1 MGKPDK
7 RSRLNPVII
16 FARCLI
22 PILALASPVFA
33 AEPLRVLSQ
42 NMNRLFDD
50 IDNGNDEKVLSSG
63 RFRQRVKTATGKLGD
78 HYGLPHIIALQE
90 VENLN
95 VLEQVAAEIWRRYRT
110 RYRVVLIPGQDIS
123 GINLAYLVRFG
134 IEIRK
139 VDQLFRHKT
148 FDPGGHPLFSRPPLY
163 LEACHFENCLTLLNL
178 HIRSMRGID
187 SESRGSWVRRKRL
200 RQAETIAL
208 WGDRLQDSNPGLSL
222 LILGDLNALTPTD
235 DYVDVAG
242 VIRGNPENT
251 GVMLQGRDLVQPD
264 LVDLTALIAPS
275 KRYSHIFQRRKQ
287 QLDYMLV
294 NQSFRADVVFIAFSK
309 IDYHFSDHAGLLA
322 GFRW

>member
-1 MGKPDK
+1 MDKPGKRPH
-7 RSRLNPVII
+7 LNPAII
-16 FARCLI
+16 FCRCLI
-22 PILALASPVFA
+22 PILVFATPVFA

-50 IDNGNDEKVLSSG
+50 VDDGNNEKVLSSG
-63 RFRQRVKTATGKLGD
+63 RFRNRVKTAASKLGD

-95 VLEQVAAEIWRRYRT
+95 VLEQVAAEIWQRYRA
-110 RYRVVLIPGQDIS
+110 RYRLVLIPGQDVS

-139 VDQLFRHKT
+139 VDQLFRDET
-148 FDPGGHPLFSRPPLY
+148 SSPGGHPLFSRPPLY
-163 LEACHFENCLTLLNL
+163 LEACHLENCLTLLNL
-178 HIRSMRGID
+178 HLRSMRSID
-187 SESRGSWVRRKRL
+187 SVSRGSWVRRKRL
-200 RQAETIAL
+200 RQAETIAT
-208 WGDRLQDSNPGLSL
+208 WSDHLQNSNPRLSL
-222 LILGDLNALTPTD
+222 LILGDLNALTPSD

-251 GVMLQGRDLVQPD
+251 GVMLRGRDLVQPD
-264 LVDLTALIAPS
+264 LVDLTLLIASS
-275 KRYSHIFQRRKQ
+275 KRYSYIFQKRKQ

-294 NQSFRADVVFIAFSK
+294 NQSFVADVDFITFSK

-322 GFRW
+322 AFRW